1 MPHTTDEKMWGARLV
16 AVNAAG
22 QLFIM
27 HIEAQISLAAVSM
40 ALLAQSLIYQ
50 RKRFICLFEVTHI
63 IWVPMLAWIALRL
76 ATLPEEEVAFKA
88 WLVTLIA
95 TNAISLMIDTWDAAR
110 FVRGERQPRYVWR

>member
-27 HIEAQISLAAVSM
+27 HIEAQISLAAVGM

-76 ATLPEEEVAFKA
+76 
-88 WLVTLIA
+88 
-95 TNAISLMIDTWDAAR
+95 
-110 FVRGERQPRYVWR
+110 PRSRKRKSRLRPGSSRSSPPMPSR